1 MREIKFRFYD
11 KTEKKMRY
19 FNDIWNMPQPDY
31 DFDEIQQYT
40 GLKDK
45 SGKEIYEGDIVEYKT
60 YRFGK
65 NGKDEKKTQL
75 GEICWIENG
84 FEVTWINPIDYVAS
98 GYQFVESLCREIK
111 VVGNIYENKDLLTT
125 LIK

>member
-65 NGKDEKKTQL
+65 NGKDEKK
-75 GEICWIENG
+75 NS
-84 FEVTWINPIDYVAS
+84 A
-98 GYQFVESLCREIK
+98 R
-111 VVGNIYENKDLLTT
+111 
-125 LIK
+125 